1 MDERLE
7 RVAWKGRVETARGE
21 QPRGDVEERH
31 GRRWRGDRRHRV
43 ARPSA
48 AQLALTQG
56 VDPVEDAPV
65 LAVEADARR
74 DGVEEVGDDLL
85 PCPRHL
91 RSGQH
96 LLDDARV
103 LELGAMSSPMLKLKG
118 PKMAASEH
126 APNFP
131 LKWMQKDLR
140 FALATA
146 ESVAQPLPVAAAANA
161 AYVRAVAAGSGDLD
175 FSAVVE
181 TCRPRG

>member
-1 MDERLE
+1 MLD
-7 RVAWKGRVETARGE
+7 
-21 QPRGDVEERH
+21 
-31 GRRWRGDRRHRV
+31 
-43 ARPSA
+43 
-48 AQLALTQG
+48 
-56 VDPVEDAPV
+56 
-65 LAVEADARR
+65 
-74 DGVEEVGDDLL
+74 
-85 PCPRHL
+85 
-91 RSGQH
+91 SG
-96 LLDDARV
+96 AIASGMV
-103 LELGAMSSPMLKLKG
+103 KLKG
-118 PKMAASEH
+118 PLMAASEH